1 MILTSTHDDV
11 IRYVYEETNQYENEQ
26 IEDALAEDQELLTFY
41 LDTLET
47 KQLMNKIVRT
57 PSDRC
62 VQNILDFSRNYAV
75 VRY

>member
-1 MILTSTHDDV
+1 MIQISTHDDV
-11 IRYVYEETNQYENEQ
+11 IRYVYEETNHYENEQ
-26 IEDALAEDQELLTFY
+26 IEDALADDQELLTFY

-62 VQNILDFSRNYAV
+62 VQNILDFSRNYSAM
-75 VRY
+75 